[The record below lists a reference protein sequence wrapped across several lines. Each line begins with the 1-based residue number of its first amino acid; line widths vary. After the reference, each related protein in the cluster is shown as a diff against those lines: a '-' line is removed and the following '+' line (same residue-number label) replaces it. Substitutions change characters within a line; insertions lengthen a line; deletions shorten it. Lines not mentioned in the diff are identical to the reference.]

1 MNTPTLPDEII
12 NKILM
17 MREPNP
23 ICIIMRNYYTET
35 DEIRNYIQ
43 NMEAETLDE
52 LEEFFETYIPI
63 E

>member
-1 MNTPTLPDEII
+1 MNTPTLPVEII

-43 NMEAETLDE
+43 NIEEETLNE
-52 LEEFFETYIPI
+52 LEDFFTNYTPI
-63 E
+63 D